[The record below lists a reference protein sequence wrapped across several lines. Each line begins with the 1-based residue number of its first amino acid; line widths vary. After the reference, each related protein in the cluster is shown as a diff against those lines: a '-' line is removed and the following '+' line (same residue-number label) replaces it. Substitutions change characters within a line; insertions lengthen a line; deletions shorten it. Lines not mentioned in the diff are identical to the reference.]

1 MTLTE
6 FINKSKE
13 VHGDLYKY
21 LDLCKTSAS
30 IECKAHG
37 VFKQNIYKHLKKGG
51 VSKMWKRESFR
62 KG

>member
-21 LDLCKTSAS
+21 LDLCKTTIS
-30 IECKAHG
+30 IECKTHC
-37 VFKQNIYKHLKKGG
+37 VFKQNIYKHLKGRGCQKCGKEN
-51 VSKMWKRESFR
+51 VLKN
-62 KG
+62 

>member
-21 LDLCKTSAS
+21 LDLCKTTAS

-37 VFKQNIYKHLKKGG
+37 VFK
-51 VSKMWKRESFR
+51 
-62 KG
+62 